1 MPIESEVNPP
11 KNILKNTLMYNYGCN
26 ILRIYDILPN
36 FPFTT
41 SEAKPDYF

>member
-1 MPIESEVNPP
+1 
-11 KNILKNTLMYNYGCN
+11 MYNHGYN

-41 SEAKPDYF
+41 IEMKPDYF